1 MTAPAAVAAT
11 AIVRSTTFVI
21 AGAPDLPNPYG
32 EGLITPARVEITWR
46 TEQHPRQASI
56 AAYVDGHWRK
66 DPDTL
71 TDHPLGQHF
80 HGPVDTWPDWLAGI
94 AQKVIATEEPTR

>member
-1 MTAPAAVAAT
+1 MTAPVAVAAT

-32 EGLITPARVEITWR
+32 EGLITPARVEITCR
-46 TEQHPRQASI
+46 THNHPRQASI

-66 DPDTL
+66 ADDTP
-71 TDHPLGQHF
+71 TGIPLGQHF
-80 HGPVDTWPDWLAGI
+80 HGPMDTWPDWLADI
-94 AQKVIATEEPTR
+94 AQQVTATEETK

>member
-1 MTAPAAVAAT
+1 MTAPPVVAAT
-11 AIVRSTTFVI
+11 AIEHSTKFVV
-21 AGAPDLPNPYG
+21 AGVPDLPNQYG
-32 EGLITPARVEITWR
+32 EGFITPARVEIKWR
-46 TEQHPRQASI
+46 TDNHPRRASI

-66 DPDTL
+66 DPDTP

-94 AQKVIATEEPTR
+94 AQQATATEETTP